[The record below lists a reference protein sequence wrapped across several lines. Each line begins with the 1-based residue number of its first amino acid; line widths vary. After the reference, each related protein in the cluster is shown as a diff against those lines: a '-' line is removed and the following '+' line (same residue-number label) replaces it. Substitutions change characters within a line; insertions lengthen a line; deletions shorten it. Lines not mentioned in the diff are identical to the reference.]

1 MSLGG
6 ATNVSPR
13 PCRQFSRIVHS
24 RAGSSLKAVLSVALS
39 LVSVAVGLRAQQPI
53 DSPDSNPPP
62 TPVATAAPS
71 DKLPHP
77 DERYFFKHLAQDQLA
92 IWTSPAHVQP
102 ADLKWLLPS
111 SGIAAGLFVTDP
123 DSSFGM
129 ASYHPNTWREVSNY
143 GLGAALGTTAVMY
156 AWGHLSNNDR
166 ARETGVL
173 ATEAMLDVLP
183 VQYALRGAMG
193 RLRPYQSNYQND
205 FFDGGNSF
213 PSNHAAV
220 AFAFASVIAR
230 EYPNIY
236 AELGAYGLATGIS
249 LARVAASQHFLSDAF
264 IGALIGYQ
272 TGRQIYKTRHDPR
285 IDDDL
290 TIVAKQT
297 SAPLPGRLA
306 STYVPLDSWIYSA
319 IERLAVARSIPMPF
333 IGLRPWTRMNCAR
346 MLEGLNERLQ
356 FSAELPGEL
365 NAIRLA
371 LNQEFADELSA
382 LDGKPYE
389 LISLDTIYTAL
400 TGIAGQPLNDNNLGQ
415 TLINNYGRPY
425 QEGFNNYTGFS
436 ARADDGRFSYYVSGE
451 YQHSPSAPAYPL
463 SARVA
468 IAAVNGDP
476 LQPAVPFPEINQF
489 RLLDTYVST
498 KWLGQ
503 DISVGKQSLDWGPSE
518 SGSMLFSDNAEPI
531 WMLRINQTEP
541 LYIPGVSKVFGS
553 FRWDNFFGKLGGHDQ
568 YPVGPY
574 IYGNKLSFKPF
585 ARYSYGLGGHHPF
598 QGIEISFARTNVF
611 AGENHVPLTFGSFWN
626 SFTSFGAVPADVK
639 FSRNDPGARFA
650 SFDFS
655 WQFTP
660 WVNIYIDMLTHD
672 EITPLAAPRR
682 AGFNPGLYLARLP
695 GIPKL
700 DLRLEG
706 VTTDRFVSPA
716 TGGYF
721 FYYEVVYRNVYV
733 NNGNLF
739 GSWIGR
745 DANGYQAWSTY
756 HLGPKTS
763 LQAAYRNVKI
773 AKEYIPQGS
782 TQQIASLS
790 AILRPRAQV
799 EFRGLLQYESWLEP
813 VLAPTRQRDVTASVQ
828 FTWWPGLV
836 AKRPYGWT
844 PR

>member
-1 MSLGG
+1 
-6 ATNVSPR
+6 
-13 PCRQFSRIVHS
+13 
-24 RAGSSLKAVLSVALS
+24 LKAALYLSLVAVALS
-39 LVSVAVGLRAQQPI
+39 LPTRAQQPI
-53 DSPDSNPPP
+53 DSPTSDSPPL
-62 TPVATAAPS
+62 AAASLS

-77 DERYFFKHLAQDQLA
+77 NERYFLKHLALDQKA
-92 IWTSPAHVQP
+92 IWTSPAHIQP
-102 ADLKWLLPS
+102 NDFKWLVPS

-129 ASYHPNTWREVSNY
+129 ASYDPNTWKEVSNY
-143 GLGAALGTTAVMY
+143 GLYAALGSTAAMY
-156 AWGHLSNNDR
+156 AWGHLTNNDR

-173 ATEAMLDVLP
+173 ATEAMLGVLP
-183 VQYALRGAMG
+183 MQYAIRGATG
-193 RLRPYQSNYQND
+193 RLRPFQSNYQND

-220 AFAFASVIAR
+220 AFAFASIVAH

-236 AELGAYGLATGIS
+236 AQLGAYGLATGIS

-264 IGALIGYQ
+264 IGGLIGYQ
-272 TGRQIYKTRHDPR
+272 VGRQVYRTRHNPQ

-290 TIVAKQT
+290 AIVAKQT
-297 SAPLPGRLA
+297 SAPIPSRLA
-306 STYVPLDSWIYSA
+306 STYVALDSWVYPA
-319 IERLAVARSIPMPF
+319 IERLAVSRTIPMPF
-333 IGLRPWTRMNCAR
+333 MGLRPWTRMNCAR
-346 MLEGLNERLQ
+346 MLAGLNDRLQ
-356 FSAELPGEL
+356 SSLELPSDL

-382 LDGKPYE
+382 LEGKPYE
-389 LISLDTIYTAL
+389 LVSFDTVYTRL

-425 QEGFNNYTGFS
+425 QGGFNNYTGFS

-463 SARVA
+463 SARLA
-468 IAAVNGDP
+468 IASVNLEP
-476 LQPAVPFPEINQF
+476 VQPATPFAEINTF

-503 DISVGKQSLDWGPSE
+503 DISIGKQSLDWGPTQ
-518 SGSMLFSDNAEPI
+518 SGSMIFSNNAEPF

-541 LYIPGVSKVFGS
+541 LYIPGVSKVFGP
-553 FRWDNFFGKLGGHDQ
+553 FRWDNFFGKLSGHDQ
-568 YPVGPY
+568 FPVGPY

-585 ARYSYGLGGHHPF
+585 ARYSWGMGGHHPF

-626 SFTSFGAVPADVK
+626 SFTSFGAVPANIK

-655 WQFTP
+655 WQIWP
-660 WVNIYIDMLTHD
+660 WINIYIDMFTHD

-682 AGFNPGLYLARLP
+682 AAFNPGVYFARLP
-695 GIPKL
+695 GLRKL

-706 VTTDRFVSPA
+706 VTTNRFVSPA
-716 TGGYF
+716 TGGFF
-721 FYYEVVYRNVYV
+721 FYWEAVYQNLYL

-745 DANGYQAWSTY
+745 EANGYQAWSTY

-763 LQAAYRNVKI
+763 LQVAYRNMKI
-773 AKEYIPQGS
+773 AKDYIPQGS
-782 TQQIASLS
+782 TQQMVNFT
-790 AILRPRAQV
+790 AILRPRPQL
-799 EFRGLLQYESWLEP
+799 ELRGFFQYESWLVP
-813 VLAPTRQRDVTASVQ
+813 VLASTRQRDVTASVQ
-828 FTWWPGLV
+828 FTWWPGLI

-844 PR
+844 AR